1 MTLPEEQ
8 DPGTKETSSI
18 AMSPVKKLPLTP
30 SNVIYES
37 YHESASTK
45 STKSIDYTGFSV
57 LSKNMVNPSN
67 LQRVVFRGCT
77 T

>member
-37 YHESASTK
+37 YHESAST
-45 STKSIDYTGFSV
+45 TRQ
-57 LSKNMVNPSN
+57 N
-67 LQRVVFRGCT
+67 Q
-77 T
+77 

>member
-1 MTLPEEQ
+1 MGGGVRLRKLFRGRWRFDFKKEIKMTLPEEQ

-37 YHESASTK
+37 YHESAST
-45 STKSIDYTGFSV
+45 TRQ
-57 LSKNMVNPSN
+57 N
-67 LQRVVFRGCT
+67 Q
-77 T
+77 

>member
-30 SNVIYES
+30 SNGIYES
-37 YHESASTK
+37 YHESAST
-45 STKSIDYTGFSV
+45 TRQ
-57 LSKNMVNPSN
+57 N
-67 LQRVVFRGCT
+67 Q
-77 T
+77 